1 MKNQGEGNIKMIWFL
16 VAAGVCGGDLWIKKW
31 IRDHKDLN
39 SRQAVA
45 GGHIVITKY
54 FNDGA
59 MLGALRHHAR
69 LLAGIT
75 VFLLGLV
82 CGLLAAAAG
91 RDGSRM
97 LKLGLAL
104 ILGGAAS
111 NAAERLTCGRVTD
124 YFRISIGC
132 RRLERIIFNIGDFCI
147 FAGAALAVLAGLSE
161 KK

>member
-1 MKNQGEGNIKMIWFL
+1 MIWFL

-91 RDGSRM
+91 RDDSWWCGKQCSRTAD
-97 LKLGLAL
+97 LRQGDGLFQNIHRMQAVR
-104 ILGGAAS
+104 A
-111 NAAERLTCGRVTD
+111 D
-124 YFRISIGC
+124 YF
-132 RRLERIIFNIGDFCI
+132 
-147 FAGAALAVLAGLSE
+147 
-161 KK
+161 

>member
-1 MKNQGEGNIKMIWFL
+1 MIWFL
-16 VAAGVCGGDLWIKKW
+16 VAACICGGDLWIKKW

-39 SRQAVA
+39 SSQAVA

-59 MLGALRHHAR
+59 MLGTLRRHTR

-82 CGLLAAAAG
+82 CGLLMAVVG
-91 RDGSRM
+91 RRGYGM
-97 LKLGLAL
+97 MKLGLTL

-132 RRLERIIFNIGDFCI
+132 RRLERVIFNIGDFCI
-147 FAGAALAVLAGLSE
+147 FAGAALAMAAGLFE
-161 KK
+161 KN